1 MAKKLIKK
9 STINKISRLLFSRH
23 KKPSSRSSMGKKIVK
38 KVSPR
43 VEYPIVYIE
52 SGSKVIFSPE
62 GTEYA
67 QDKLKSIYDPD
78 EKAQWFS
85 ITPVC
90 QYQIDNEWP
99 DVEKFVN
106 VNILG
111 SIETEKDNWLGYIGA
126 WEDDENQTFVVD
138 HLLKILKDKRPLL
151 KGKLVKETSGEYR
164 IIFFVSRTSL
174 EEVTSS
180 H

>member
-1 MAKKLIKK
+1 MIR
-9 STINKISRLLFSRH
+9 RLF
-23 KKPSSRSSMGKKIVK
+23 KRSSID
-38 KVSPR
+38 
-43 VEYPIVYIE
+43 YPIVYIE

-67 QDKLKSIYDPD
+67 QDKLKKIYNSD

-90 QYQIDNEWP
+90 QYQIENEWP
-99 DVEKFVN
+99 NVEKFVN

-111 SIETEKDNWLGYIGA
+111 SAETEKNNWLGYIGA
-126 WEDDENQTFVVD
+126 WEDDEKQTFVVN
-138 HLLKILKDKRPLL
+138 HLLKILKKNKRPLL
-151 KGKLVKETSGEYR
+151 KGKLVKETNGEYR

-174 EEVTSS
+174 KNAAE
-180 H
+180 